1 MEQSHKYTQ
10 CLCLILSEN
19 LLRGPRPS
27 CIFPQISYFFKTAG
41 LKWDIA
47 DSIIDSVN
55 KIYILKQIDHEVHH
69 QHEDIL

>member
-1 MEQSHKYTQ
+1 MTYPLH
-10 CLCLILSEN
+10 I
-19 LLRGPRPS
+19 
-27 CIFPQISYFFKTAG
+27 CITVFWIFLGKVFFKTAG

>member
-1 MEQSHKYTQ
+1 MTYPLQSYITVFW
-10 CLCLILSEN
+10 
-19 LLRGPRPS
+19 
-27 CIFPQISYFFKTAG
+27 IFLGKIFLKTAG

-47 DSIIDSVN
+47 DSITDSVS